1 MIRYDNHYTI
11 RTRELLEILVIKI
24 LWTQFGLKN
33 FSKEEVQDALNKFL
47 DKINAS
53 FDTKKTEHI
62 ITIKFKLP
70 VVKDKFQYIDRTN
83 KGKGNSIKKVKRN

>member
-1 MIRYDNHYTI
+1 MYPPFFFASKI
-11 RTRELLEILVIKI
+11 ILRVGKGNGLIK
-24 LWTQFGLKN
+24 K
-33 FSKEEVQDALNKFL
+33 EVQDALNKFL